1 MSSLDEIEA
10 LARIVVNAGFEL
22 RRDIGPGLL
31 ESAYKALMASIL
43 IKEGCNVQPQVPVQ
57 MNYRGVIVDNA
68 FKIDLLINNCLV
80 VELKSIERLSAVHGK
95 QVLTYLRL
103 MYLPPGL
110 LMNFG
115 EGTFKSGLRRIA
127 NDYYG
132 KIG

>member
-1 MSSLDEIEA
+1 MSRSDEIEA
-10 LARIVVNAGFEL
+10 LARAVVNIGFEL
-22 RRDIGPGLL
+22 HRDIGPGLL
-31 ESAYKALMASIL
+31 ESAYEALMASIL
-43 IKEGCNVQPQVPVQ
+43 TNGGFNVQRQVPVQ

-68 FKIDLLINNCLV
+68 FRIDILVNNCLV

-103 MYLPPGL
+103 MHLPLGL

-115 EGTFKSGLRRIA
+115 EATFKSGLRRIA